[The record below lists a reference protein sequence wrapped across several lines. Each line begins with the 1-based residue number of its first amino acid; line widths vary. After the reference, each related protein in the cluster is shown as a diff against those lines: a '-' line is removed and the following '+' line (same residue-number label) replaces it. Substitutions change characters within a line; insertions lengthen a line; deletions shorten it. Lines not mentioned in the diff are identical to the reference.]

1 MYCAF
6 NSIAICY
13 SLKLHQLIHEDDIEN
28 LHVDDVTSF
37 GIDDYQLDIDS
48 RELYYGSDVRDS

>member
-6 NSIAICY
+6 NSVAICY
-13 SLKLHQLIHEDDIEN
+13 SLKLHQLIHKDDIEN
-28 LHVDDVTSF
+28 LHVDDGTSF
-37 GIDDYQLDIDS
+37 GIDDYQLDIDN